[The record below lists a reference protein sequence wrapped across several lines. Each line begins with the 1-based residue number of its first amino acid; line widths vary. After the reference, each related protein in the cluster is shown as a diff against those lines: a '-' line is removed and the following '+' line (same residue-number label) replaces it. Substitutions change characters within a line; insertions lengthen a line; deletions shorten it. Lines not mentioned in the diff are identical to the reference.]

1 MFGFFFH
8 FLSILSNRI
17 SYFLPFQLSTI
28 QVTMGFLETHLVLG
42 IVLLGVFSGMDEL
55 ILTPHSEFT
64 ITCSGERRVTWVEPL
79 PRNSEVQ
86 SGFNH
91 STLVITDAVASN
103 TGYYTCTLLFRTTKY
118 IYIKSLVSYPEVPF
132 VSEPAVETD
141 EVGTIIPCRATNP
154 HSQVILRN
162 LQSGDEVSVLYDPK
176 LGFFGVLS
184 PGHYVCEMSV
194 NGKAM
199 HSIVYNLTNDKGK

>member
-1 MFGFFFH
+1 
-8 FLSILSNRI
+8 
-17 SYFLPFQLSTI
+17 
-28 QVTMGFLETHLVLG
+28 MGFLETHLVFG
-42 IVLLGVFSGMDEL
+42 IVLLGVLSDVSKPWPVINSDKKEF

-64 ITCSGERRVTWVEPL
+64 ITCSGERRVTWFEPL
-79 PRNSEVQ
+79 AANTEVQ

-103 TGYYTCTLLFRTTKY
+103 TGYYTCLYEDQPEKDTD
-118 IYIKSLVSYPEVPF
+118 IYVFVLDPEVPF
-132 VSEPAVETD
+132 VSEPAVEID
-141 EVGTIIPCRATNP
+141 EAVGTIIPCRATNP

-162 LQSGDEVSVLYDPK
+162 LQSGDEVSVPYNPK

-194 NGKAM
+194 NGKAV
-199 HSIVYNLTNDKGK
+199 HSIVL